1 MISRMEVKVA
11 VLLLLALGAS
21 GCASHENPHAA
32 SQPRPLTGV
41 APFPPRTT
49 HAVVYLI
56 PTRGSKALG
65 TVTFTPVVDG
75 VRVVA
80 GMTGLA
86 PGLHAFHVHENGDCS
101 APDASSA
108 GGHFNPTGMPHGGPT
123 SMYRHIGDMGNFAAD
138 ANGEAHLDFVDTHLT
153 LTGPYSI
160 IGHALI
166 VHAGADD
173 YVSQPAGNS
182 GPRVACGVIMSK

>member
-1 MISRMEVKVA
+1 MNLRSETKTA
-11 VLLLLALGAS
+11 GLFLLLAWGAA
-21 GCASHENPHAA
+21 GCASREANQHQ
-32 SQPRPLTGV
+32 STMTTTRYGPRR
-41 APFPPRTT
+41 AQ
-49 HAVVYLI
+49 AVVYLT
-56 PTRGSKALG
+56 PTRGSKTIG
-65 TVTFTPVVDG
+65 TVTFTPVTDG

-86 PGLHAFHVHENGDCS
+86 PGLHAFHIHENGDCS

-108 GGHFNPTGMPHGGPT
+108 GGHYNPTGMPHGGPG
-123 SMYRHIGDMGNFAAD
+123 SMNRHIGDMGNFAAD

-153 LTGPYSI
+153 LSGPYSI

-182 GPRVACGVIMSK
+182 GPRVACGVIMSR